1 MLNVILLIWLHAEW
15 HTCHSL
21 KQASPL
27 TWMLIYICVCR
38 KIYHI
43 FPYFVRW
50 IYPTI
55 ICLSR
60 IWNRVCIK
68 CQCLDSIYFHT
79 YLLDFLINASSLYLV
94 VMFEI
99 YMPEIHKRLCIEGF
113 WNNKYTFPD
122 IFAKFRDK
130 WEFSLL
136 IDYIWS
142 IYASKVYKK
151 YIVTKCFNISNILS
165 LHEYV
170 GLIPNT
176 PQIH

>member
-1 MLNVILLIWLHAEW
+1 
-15 HTCHSL
+15 
-21 KQASPL
+21 
-27 TWMLIYICVCR
+27 
-38 KIYHI
+38 
-43 FPYFVRW
+43 
-50 IYPTI
+50 
-55 ICLSR
+55 
-60 IWNRVCIK
+60 
-68 CQCLDSIYFHT
+68 
-79 YLLDFLINASSLYLV
+79 
-94 VMFEI
+94 MFEI
-99 YMPEIHKRLCIEGF
+99 YMPEIHKLLCIEGF

-170 GLIPNT
+170 GLIPNA